1 MDIFTCNDSQLIVH
15 KILNLFFWSL
25 LFS

>member
-1 MDIFTCNDSQLIVH
+1 MDIFTCIDSQLIVH
-15 KILNLFFWSL
+15 KILNLFFGSL